1 MAREH
6 EVEQGDSWLGGS
18 IKMLPSPSG
27 EVLSHLDAFD
37 PITGERLWSHD
48 TKHPLL
54 SALVSTAGG
63 LVFAGDP
70 EGNFFALNG
79 QTGDKLWSFQTGSGH
94 RGGAISYAVDGKQY
108 IATPSGWG
116 SSMANMVAQ
125 FFPELQG
132 ARQGATVFAFT
143 LPD

>member
-1 MAREH
+1 MNN
-6 EVEQGDSWLGGS
+6 
-18 IKMLPSPSG
+18 
-27 EVLSHLDAFD
+27 AF
-37 PITGERLWSHD
+37 
-48 TKHPLL
+48 L

-79 QTGDKLWSFQTGSGH
+79 QTGDELWGFQTGSGH
-94 RGGAISYAVDGKQY
+94 RGGPISYAVDGKQY